1 MIINAGIKAIYYH
14 SGYADELSE
23 DMLKEAEIEIIHLV
37 TQQQGEGS

>member
-23 DMLKEAEIEIIHLV
+23 DMLQEAKIELV
-37 TQQQGEGS
+37 YLGDSSV